1 LSGEKKRRLRD
12 LYRWRFRK
20 AQETNMARFMILS
33 DQDLFDI
40 ARADSIS
47 LDGLIRNGGLSPKKA
62 KTYGSELLKIL
73 SGSDSEEK
81 SR

>member
-1 LSGEKKRRLRD
+1 
-12 LYRWRFRK
+12 
-20 AQETNMARFMILS
+20 MILS

-40 ARADSIS
+40 ARADSVS

-62 KTYGSELLKIL
+62 KTYGSELLNIL

-81 SR
+81 IR